1 MPLQLAPKTD
11 WGFNPLYV
19 PPPIFYDD
27 VRFMYDDSRITYDD
41 IVLVPAFTTVMPT
54 NWSE

>member
-19 PPPIFYDD
+19 PPPIYYDD

-41 IVLVPAFTTVMPT
+41 IVLVPAFTTVLPT